1 MTHAGVLIAVLLR
14 WISCFITA
22 VVWCHE
28 PGTLISPSM
37 LFQERALGLWHLFSL
52 VCPSEGF
59 TGEVLLP
66 SVGYRVWGSSCH
78 LEVKATVEKL
88 QLYSCSPGHAIFVF
102 LIDAIS
108 GFPRVFGFFCF
119 VYFRAIIPLLQQNK
133 PEGAETG
140 KATAVAAC
148 YFWVIKGKIL
158 AAVKCKKKNVDCM
171 ASESCTQC
179 SQLYERPWNHY
190 IQGQICRIRD
200 SVCLNL
206 PLLPKPLAS
215 RLCEQ

>member
-1 MTHAGVLIAVLLR
+1 
-14 WISCFITA
+14 
-22 VVWCHE
+22 
-28 PGTLISPSM
+28 M

-108 GFPRVFGFFCF
+108 GFPRFFGFFCF

-148 YFWVIKGKIL
+148 YF
-158 AAVKCKKKNVDCM
+158 
-171 ASESCTQC
+171 
-179 SQLYERPWNHY
+179 
-190 IQGQICRIRD
+190 
-200 SVCLNL
+200 
-206 PLLPKPLAS
+206 
-215 RLCEQ
+215 